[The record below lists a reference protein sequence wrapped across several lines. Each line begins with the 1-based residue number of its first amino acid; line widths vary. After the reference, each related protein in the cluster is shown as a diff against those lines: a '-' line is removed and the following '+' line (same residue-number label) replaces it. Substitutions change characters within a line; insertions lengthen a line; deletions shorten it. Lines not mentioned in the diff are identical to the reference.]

1 MTEHVATTAA
11 SVEET
16 QQGWHELALRVGQLE
31 ADRSTLE
38 QEDKALRFL
47 LERVIEHRQKS
58 HGELVLLL
66 TGLVS
71 KLQISDIGVLVSKL
85 VEHNAHVSETCAAL
99 AKGKVEANL
108 PQPSILKVLDQ
119 TKRDLA
125 AAVKPAVE
133 ELIQLDAPMEADKLR
148 SLIAHPELFLSPAIT
163 RANRG
168 FIKGQVPKDRIVKE
182 FGEAAL
188 VLFNDMTTDPK
199 LNPRP
204 KPEEILL
211 GFKTDFE
218 TVLQQNAALTPD
230 KRQRLLALH
239 QRIQQSKAPT
249 EQARLQ
255 RNAFQRLS
263 FVLELLHYYEH
274 QNTEAPDIIFA
285 QRLPAL
291 IEQLVVTSA
300 TDDLDEK
307 LIAQAE
313 SLLAFILSPDHRL
326 MVNNNVGKSGGAGR
340 TLRYVLRLRAEK
352 VSDQNEL
359 VPEFVKHLIPPPPQ
373 LPPPVQNLVAVLRL
387 IHPAMQRLAAKSIIA
402 LDRIRRD
409 EAEAL
414 GRVLAK
420 ELGLSG
426 LEEETKVKASVSLEM
441 ERQRAWE
448 HIKGLIA
455 SRTDP
460 AVIAAAIRDRLH
472 AKYDADEMRQS
483 WMTLIEADTV
493 SLIRIFSHLP
503 YLPNGETDSVART
516 AMETYVPRLMH
527 EKYAATY
534 AKVVNSLRNMY
545 KANPNSSTLVNFIA
559 LVKWVDAEAANR
571 MSADVGMPPPA

>member
-1 MTEHVATTAA
+1 
-11 SVEET
+11 
-16 QQGWHELALRVGQLE
+16 
-31 ADRSTLE
+31 
-38 QEDKALRFL
+38 
-47 LERVIEHRQKS
+47 
-58 HGELVLLL
+58 
-66 TGLVS
+66 
-71 KLQISDIGVLVSKL
+71 
-85 VEHNAHVSETCAAL
+85 
-99 AKGKVEANL
+99 
-108 PQPSILKVLDQ
+108 
-119 TKRDLA
+119 
-125 AAVKPAVE
+125 
-133 ELIQLDAPMEADKLR
+133 LIQLDAPMEADKLR

-503 YLPNGETDSVART
+503 YLPNEETDSVART